1 VDADLMDNLAQAKK
15 YRFTLGEE
23 LAHKLIHIPP
33 QSRLGPGL
41 SSPGPRNPNRP
52 RACPAAIHGILL
64 GASPAST
71 GPRNVSQACGRRAE
85 RTFSGLFVQ
94 PCTRPSRGPRRR
106 LAGDNEVIPGET
118 TVCLRRGCGLTPA
131 SLGAWF
137 RPAGVLALPVG
148 PRQPAPL
155 ALVNVHAPAAAKLL
169 LLPCFK
175 GFRLCFR
182 EICAYLHDPGTLAKP
197 CAKGQTEKGA
207 TRVGPSLT
215 STSG

>member
-106 LAGDNEVIPGET
+106 LAGDN
-118 TVCLRRGCGLTPA
+118 
-131 SLGAWF
+131 
-137 RPAGVLALPVG
+137 
-148 PRQPAPL
+148 
-155 ALVNVHAPAAAKLL
+155 
-169 LLPCFK
+169 
-175 GFRLCFR
+175 
-182 EICAYLHDPGTLAKP
+182 
-197 CAKGQTEKGA
+197 
-207 TRVGPSLT
+207 
-215 STSG
+215 